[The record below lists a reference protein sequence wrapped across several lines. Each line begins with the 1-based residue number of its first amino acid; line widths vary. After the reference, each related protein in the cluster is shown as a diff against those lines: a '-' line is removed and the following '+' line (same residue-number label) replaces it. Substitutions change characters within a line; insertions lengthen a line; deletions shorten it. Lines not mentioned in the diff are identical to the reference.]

1 MTIYCTARVAAPA
14 GNGRVTRVLLTSGER
29 VHQALVR
36 VGRDVCVGRLF
47 WLANLRVAFSEF

>member
-1 MTIYCTARVAAPA
+1 MEHM
-14 GNGRVTRVLLTSGER
+14 LLTSGER

-36 VGRDVCVGRLF
+36 VGRDVCVGGLF